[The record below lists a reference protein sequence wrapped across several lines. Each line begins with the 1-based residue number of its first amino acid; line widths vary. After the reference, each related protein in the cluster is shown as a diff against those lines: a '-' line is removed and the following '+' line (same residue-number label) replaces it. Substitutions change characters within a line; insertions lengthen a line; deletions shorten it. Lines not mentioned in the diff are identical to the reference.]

1 MKNPFKNNPLS
12 LDELVKWKNDQ
23 SINPRTGCKIL
34 ETGSLYKLI
43 NKAYQNNKVEV
54 DKLLNQDTGSKTI
67 LTSIPKTKS
76 DIVPE
81 TKTKKHKKLKTA
93 DIYIDPIDCPV
104 QETKLDDLLDPNIYL
119 IDCHD
124 DRDPISMNIFWVEL
138 NGQKQIVYPSA
149 DFDQL
154 VLYRDSKNS
163 IRCFEKESLK
173 YLKTYE
179 IKQHPISC
187 DEIPDRLFEG
197 VNKLDIVKIQNDK
210 TLENMALDV
219 FQYFSKISIFVN
231 YESFL
236 GLNKNQLIKFN
247 YELRDFWIQNF
258 SKEQKNEISQEKIL
272 YKEQSD
278 MESDSL
284 ENIQKYLL
292 GQLKILLKC
301 EKEEHKYMINYVI
314 LGALGIVIPE
324 IKEMYPDFSF
334 SFC

>member
-23 SINPRTGCKIL
+23 SINPRTGCKIS

-43 NKAYQNNKVEV
+43 NNAYQNNKIEV
-54 DKLLNQDTGSKTI
+54 DKLLNPDTGPKTT
-67 LTSIPKTKS
+67 LNTKS
-76 DIVPE
+76 D
-81 TKTKKHKKLKTA
+81 TKTIKQNKQKIMET
-93 DIYIDPIDCPV
+93 ITDPIENQV
-104 QETKLDDLLDPNIYL
+104 QETKLDEFLDPNVYL
-119 IDCHD
+119 IDCND

-138 NGQKQIVYPSA
+138 NGDKKIVYPST

-154 VLYRDSKNS
+154 ILYRDSKNS

-179 IKQHPISC
+179 IKQHPVSC
-187 DEIPDRLFEG
+187 DEIPERLFKDI
-197 VNKLDIVKIQNDK
+197 NKLDIVKIQNDK

-236 GLNKNQLIKFN
+236 GLDKNQLFKFN

-258 SKEQKNEISQEKIL
+258 TKEQKKEISMEKIL
-272 YKEQSD
+272 YKDQSD

-301 EKEEHKYMINYVI
+301 EKEEYKYMINYVI